1 MTFRWS
7 NTESNTDMIS
17 LAAQVACRRV
27 PCFNLASIPALPA
40 RFGSAGVGQAMTVSS
55 GSASRAPKG
64 QDGLQCGA
72 VLGVV
77 PALILTK
84 RLTHQ

>member
-7 NTESNTDMIS
+7 NTESNTEMIS
-17 LAAQVACRRV
+17 LAAQVAYRRV

-40 RFGSAGVGQAMTVSS
+40 RFGSAGVGQMTVSS